1 LREKCLNL
9 EIFLKHNL
17 LDLDRLNLFLELN
30 ILKEIIRLKN
40 DKPINILNYIKRIFF
55 FSNAYISYR
64 IMLII
69 LVSITLAERKFLKL
83 NIIKIYLRSTMSQ
96 QRLNKFIIL
105 SIKKMLNKINY
116 DNLIYFCITKYLKI
130 NFK

>member
-1 LREKCLNL
+1 
-9 EIFLKHNL
+9 
-17 LDLDRLNLFLELN
+17 
-30 ILKEIIRLKN
+30 
-40 DKPINILNYIKRIFF
+40 
-55 FSNAYISYR
+55 
-64 IMLII
+64 MLII